1 MMLALSRKFHL
12 SSVAYLVDM
21 ACGGG
26 WAIALAL
33 LFPPFFFLGNG
44 MEVQGGDRQHHCCG
58 ADTMVGPF
66 SWI

>member
-1 MMLALSRKFHL
+1 MMLALSRKLHL
-12 SSVAYLVDM
+12 SSVAYVDI

-44 MEVQGGDRQHHCCG
+44 MEVQGGR
-58 ADTMVGPF
+58 
-66 SWI
+66 